1 LSAARKKGQS
11 FDKLRIIGFRDANLS
26 MKRFYTSAATA
37 PVDNGHVMLLDG
49 RAIKTPKRAQLI
61 VPTPALAQAIAAE
74 WDAQVGDIRPETMPL
89 TGMAN
94 AAIDL
99 IAPDPVAFA
108 MPLAAYAE
116 SDLLCYRSHDKEL
129 AALEAAEW
137 NPILAWAENLYGVEF
152 ALATGI
158 VHVAQPDLTLAR
170 LRDVLLAFDPFGLAA
185 LAPLITIGGSL
196 VVALALAED
205 AVDSDA
211 LWAAV
216 NFDEYWQEQRWGVD
230 ADAVAARVAKQRE
243 WDAAVRFLGLL
254 TP

>member
-1 LSAARKKGQS
+1 
-11 FDKLRIIGFRDANLS
+11 
-26 MKRFYTSAATA
+26 MKRFYTSATTA
-37 PVDNGHVMLLDG
+37 PVDNGHAILLDG
-49 RAIKTPKRAQLI
+49 RPIKTPKRAALV
-61 VPTPALAQAIAAE
+61 VPTLTLAEAVAAE
-74 WDAQVGDIRPETMPL
+74 WDAQTDAIRPETMPL
-89 TGMAN
+89 TGMGN

-116 SDLLCYRSHDKEL
+116 SDLLCYRAEDKEL

-137 NPILAWAENLYGVEF
+137 NPILAWAEARYGVEF

-158 VHVAQPDLTLAR
+158 VHVAQPDETLAA
-170 LRDVLLAFDPFGLAA
+170 LRQALLAFDPFRLAA
-185 LAPLITIGGSL
+185 LSPLITIGGSL
-196 VVALALAED
+196 VVALALAENAFD
-205 AVDSDA
+205 GEA

-216 NFDEYWQEQRWGVD
+216 NCDELWQEQRWG
-230 ADAVAARVAKQRE
+230 ADDEAIAARAAKQRE